1 MPDTDTPSAEALA
14 AALDAHNRWRRGDD
28 EPAPNPTELGKTID
42 AAATMLRSLASERDA
57 LRATLAASC
66 DEERSQLWEAGP
78 GGGCSRALDAERERD
93 ALRAA
98 LDAAQAPREVPRLT
112 GEAINKLG
120 ETLGER
126 VPGHADYLSWG
137 QGYRADESGRHT
149 IPNLPANLIP
159 FARAVESRVR
169 ELCGVAP

>member
-1 MPDTDTPSAEALA
+1 MPDTDTPSAEELA

-28 EPAPNPTELGKTID
+28 EPAPDPTELGKTID
-42 AAATMLRSLASERDA
+42 AAAAALRSLAS
-57 LRATLAASC
+57 
-66 DEERSQLWEAGP
+66 
-78 GGGCSRALDAERERD
+78 ERD

-98 LDAAQAPREVPRLT
+98 LDAAQAPRDVPMLT

>member
-98 LDAAQAPREVPRLT
+98 LDAAQAPREVPRLMT
-112 GEAINKLG
+112 NAAIWGAFERSGLG
-120 ETLGER
+120 RFHQKDGSVQYTYEHCIE
-126 VPGHADYLSWG
+126 
-137 QGYRADESGRHT
+137 E
-149 IPNLPANLIP
+149 

>member
-1 MPDTDTPSAEALA
+1 MPDTDTPSAEELA

-28 EPAPNPTELGKTID
+28 EPAPDPTKLGKTID
-42 AAATMLRSLASERDA
+42 AAAAALRSLAS
-57 LRATLAASC
+57 
-66 DEERSQLWEAGP
+66 
-78 GGGCSRALDAERERD
+78 ERD

-98 LDAAQAPREVPRLT
+98 LDAAQAPRDVPMLT